1 MTTHPIYEQNITKTN
16 TGSRNQIQTQ
26 IIREHKKHFFYIA
39 VTKKI
44 LLSTAYPN
52 ESNNNTTTKHNIIN
66 SERVSQLRRSYRTRN
81 SKKGNEIRQQNTITE
96 KYKRDS
102 IQVTT
107 TERRVRHRKGTVCL
121 QRCKDVYCI
130 RLRASLIDF
139 THLL

>member
-107 TERRVRHRKGTVCL
+107 TERRVRHRKGIPYAY
-121 QRCKDVYCI
+121 KDVKMFIVSDYE
-130 RLRASLIDF
+130 RV
-139 THLL
+139 